1 MSKNAT
7 PPKKKTSGVN
17 LFFVIHGYGV
27 VPVFFQIGLF
37 RYIKIAEH
45 EPSKKNLIERESRM
59 VLDQNFFLKQFVNS
73 FEKIF
78 KCFIESITYNFTL
91 PMKYLYRP

>member
-1 MSKNAT
+1 MTNCINMSKNAT

-45 EPSKKNLIERESRM
+45 EPSKKNLTERESRM
-59 VLDQNFFLKQFVNS
+59 VHGPRPKFLFKTVLKRNFGLGLWWDSKS
-73 FEKIF
+73 TSWK
-78 KCFIESITYNFTL
+78 
-91 PMKYLYRP
+91 R